1 MEPAIKQQHRGADP
15 TKKTEQAVQDERDV
29 QDWET
34 TLGKT
39 IFYITVATAIW
50 FFYWFNGIQ
59 CPC

>member
-1 MEPAIKQQHRGADP
+1 MEPAGKLQYERRDSGVDAE
-15 TKKTEQAVQDERDV
+15 KAVQKDQHI
-29 QDWET
+29 QDWEQKV
-34 TLGKT
+34 GKS